1 MVTFTFALIALLLG
15 YLIYGAIIDKV
26 FAPKDHTSSMP
37 CYTKRDGVD
46 YLPISP
52 WKVFLIQFLNI
63 AGTGPIFGAILG
75 ILFGP
80 AAYLWIVFGCIF
92 AGAVH
97 DYMCGMI
104 CVRKGGVSLPELIG
118 DELGMGMRIL
128 MRLCSLILLVLVG
141 TVFITTPAALL
152 DRMIPDQGWLWGNW
166 FWIVIILFYY
176 LIATFLPIDK
186 LIAKIYPLFGLALL
200 VMALGIGWHI
210 YTAQGWLPEL
220 TDQPFVSHHPKG
232 LPIFPML
239 CITIACG
246 AISGFHGTQSPL
258 MARCL
263 TSEKYGRPIFYGSMI
278 SEGIVALIW
287 AAATIKFASMLP
299 GEAGATAYEKLAS
312 MGNPA
317 VVVNEVSV
325 GWMGTIGAILAV
337 LGVVAAP
344 ITSGD
349 TAFRSARLIAAD
361 FLHMGQKNV
370 WTRLALCLPLFA
382 IATSLMFMDFNV
394 LWRYFAWFNQTLAC
408 ITLWAATVWL
418 ARKQKA
424 YCICLLPAMF
434 MTVVCTSY
442 ITVAPEGFGLPYKW
456 GMIAG
461 LVMMVCCTVGFF
473 IWKNKYKSKYNL
485 NCHRP

>member
-1 MVTFTFALIALLLG
+1 MITFTFALISLLLG
-15 YLIYGAIIDKV
+15 YLFYGVVVDHV
-26 FAPKDHTSSMP
+26 FGPKPNSTMP
-37 CYTKRDGVD
+37 CYSKRDGVD
-46 YLPISP
+46 YMPLTP
-52 WKVFLIQFLNI
+52 WRVFLIQFLNI
-63 AGTGPIFGAILG
+63 AGTGPIFGAIMG

-80 AAYLWIVFGCIF
+80 AAYLWIVLGCIF

-104 CVRKGGVSLPELIG
+104 CVRKGGISLPELIG
-118 DELGMGMRIL
+118 DELGLFMRIL

-152 DRMIPDQGWLWGNW
+152 DHMIPDNGWLWSNW
-166 FWIVIILFYY
+166 FWVVLILFYF

-186 LIAKIYPLFGLALL
+186 LIGKIYPLFGIALL
-200 VMALGIGWHI
+200 VMAIGIGWNI
-210 YTAQGWLPEL
+210 YTADGWMPEL
-220 TDQPFVSHHPKG
+220 TDQLFTSHHPKG

-258 MARCL
+258 MSRCL
-263 TSEKYGRPIFYGSMI
+263 TNEKYGRPVFYGSMI
-278 SEGIVALIW
+278 TEGVVALIW
-287 AAATIKFASMLP
+287 AAATIKFASTLP

-312 MGNPA
+312 LGNPA
-317 VVVNEVSV
+317 IVVNKVSTS
-325 GWMGTIGAILAV
+325 WMGTIGAVLAI

-361 FLHMGQKNV
+361 FLHMGQKSV
-370 WTRLALCLPLFA
+370 LSRLVLCIPLFA
-382 IATSLMFMDFNV
+382 IAT
-394 LWRYFAWFNQTLAC
+394 AQTLAC

-418 ARKQKA
+418 ARKRKF
-424 YCICLLPAMF
+424 YFICLLPAMF

-442 ITVAPEGFGLPYKW
+442 FIIAPEGFSLPWLW
-456 GMIAG
+456 GIIAG
-461 LVMMVCCTVGFF
+461 LVTMTCFTVLFC
-473 IWKNKYKSKYNL
+473 IWNKRNTRNKL
-485 NCHRP
+485 T